1 MMKRVLAAV
10 LCISLLLCLWV
21 PPASA
26 AAVEGTCGES
36 LTWTLDTDGTLTISG
51 TGKMADFPA
60 AAPWAAYKM
69 QILSL
74 SVAEGVTTLGNAAFS
89 GCSRLSDVALPG
101 SLTAIGD
108 EAFRACHAL
117 TQISVPNNVTR
128 LGDRAFF
135 ACSALSKVQLPAK
148 LKSIGGSAF
157 ESCSALTALIIPNGV
172 AEISSGAFRDCTALA
187 HMELPGSVKHVTAG
201 LFSGCES
208 LKSVVL
214 GDGIESIA
222 SGAFSSC
229 GLESVSIPASV
240 KTVYQTAFQECW
252 ALKTAEIAA
261 EEVGVAAFLD
271 CGALAS
277 VTFEKTVKKLGKNIF
292 GGCSSLTDV
301 AFFGAKPELA
311 ANTFNEVTATVSYPE
326 EKTITWTDAARQDY
340 GGELTWQQRHDPELV
355 SAVEPTCTAAGNP
368 AYWRC
373 LVCGK
378 CFSDADGET
387 EISRPTLPALAH
399 SWGEGQIITA
409 PTTAAEGIRRVACTR
424 CNAART
430 EPIAKLPSGVL
441 LTEGTCG
448 EGLTWRLDDNGV
460 LTVSGTGK
468 MADFPAAAP
477 WAANREDITSVV
489 LAEGVET
496 IGQRA
501 FADCAALTAVEMP
514 GSLTSIGREAFF
526 SCAVLT
532 SLRIPKH
539 VEKIGDEAFYGCTA
553 LTGIW
558 VDAENAAFCSD
569 ACGVLYSKDKSALLH
584 APISA
589 ALGDYA
595 IPESVTEL
603 APYAF
608 ECRTGL
614 TGVRIPEGVA
624 EIGELA
630 FYGCTALK
638 TAVLPSSLTYVG
650 ESAFNGCT
658 ALVSACFLGDAPE
671 LGWGA
676 FQVYDAD
683 ANEDVNIRGLT
694 LYYIAGKTGW
704 TTPTY
709 GEAAYQTATWD
720 GINVPQPSHEH
731 KYRAVV
737 TRPTCTEGG
746 YTTYTCRICGDQYV
760 ADPVPPK
767 GHNMVLDAEI
777 APTCTKPGR
786 SIGTRCTVC
795 KVVFLASTVLP
806 ALGHA
811 WDDGTVTLRP
821 TTVREGIRTFTCT
834 RCEATRTEPIDRLQ
848 ITVPFRDVDKD
859 AYYAAA
865 VEWAV
870 AEQITNGMTADTFAP
885 EAACTRG
892 QIVTFLWR
900 AAGEPTPRG
909 TKNPFTD
916 IRQSDYYYT
925 AVLWAAEQGITTG
938 TTEATFSPEAGCT
951 RGQVATFLWRSAG
964 RPVSGGGNPFAD
976 VGAGAFYYDAV
987 LWAVENGITNGTGS
1001 TTFSPEDTCTRAQI
1015 VTFLYRYLA

>member
-1 MMKRVLAAV
+1 MKRVLAAV
-10 LCISLLLCLWV
+10 LCIFLLLCLWV

-26 AAVEGTCGES
+26 AAVEGSCGES

-60 AAPWAAYKM
+60 AAPWAAYKT

-117 TQISVPNNVTR
+117 TQIAVPNNVTR

-135 ACSALSKVQLPAK
+135 ACSELSEVQLPAK

-157 ESCSALTALIIPNGV
+157 ESCTALTALIIPNGV

-187 HMELPGSVKHVTAG
+187 HMELPGSVKHVTSG

-222 SGAFSSC
+222 SEAFSSC

-240 KTVYQTAFQECW
+240 KAVYQTAFQECW

-261 EEVGVAAFLD
+261 EEVGTAAFLD
-271 CGALAS
+271 CWALAS

-301 AFFGAKPELA
+301 AFLGAKPELA

-387 EISRPTLPALAH
+387 EISQPT
-399 SWGEGQIITA
+399 
-409 PTTAAEGIRRVACTR
+409 
-424 CNAART
+424 
-430 EPIAKLPSGVL
+430 
-441 LTEGTCG
+441 
-448 EGLTWRLDDNGV
+448 
-460 LTVSGTGK
+460 
-468 MADFPAAAP
+468 
-477 WAANREDITSVV
+477 
-489 LAEGVET
+489 
-496 IGQRA
+496 
-501 FADCAALTAVEMP
+501 
-514 GSLTSIGREAFF
+514 
-526 SCAVLT
+526 
-532 SLRIPKH
+532 
-539 VEKIGDEAFYGCTA
+539 
-553 LTGIW
+553 
-558 VDAENAAFCSD
+558 
-569 ACGVLYSKDKSALLH
+569 
-584 APISA
+584 
-589 ALGDYA
+589 
-595 IPESVTEL
+595 
-603 APYAF
+603 
-608 ECRTGL
+608 
-614 TGVRIPEGVA
+614 
-624 EIGELA
+624 
-630 FYGCTALK
+630 
-638 TAVLPSSLTYVG
+638 
-650 ESAFNGCT
+650 
-658 ALVSACFLGDAPE
+658 
-671 LGWGA
+671 
-676 FQVYDAD
+676 
-683 ANEDVNIRGLT
+683 
-694 LYYIAGKTGW
+694 
-704 TTPTY
+704 
-709 GEAAYQTATWD
+709 
-720 GINVPQPSHEH
+720 
-731 KYRAVV
+731 
-737 TRPTCTEGG
+737 
-746 YTTYTCRICGDQYV
+746 
-760 ADPVPPK
+760 
-767 GHNMVLDAEI
+767 
-777 APTCTKPGR
+777 
-786 SIGTRCTVC
+786 
-795 KVVFLASTVLP
+795 LP

-811 WDDGTVTLRP
+811 WDDGAVTLRP

-834 RCEATRTEPIDRLQ
+834 RCEAIRTEPIDRLQ

-900 AAGEPTPRG
+900 AAGKPMPDG
-909 TKNPFTD
+909 MDNPFVD
-916 IRQSDYYYT
+916 IKQDDYYYV
-925 AVLWAAEQGITTG
+925 AVLWATELGITTG
-938 TTEATFSPEAGCT
+938 TSETTFSPADGCT
-951 RGQVATFLWRSAG
+951 RGQVVTFLWRYAAASASDG
-964 RPVSGGGNPFAD
+964 DNPFTD
-976 VGAGAFYYDAV
+976 VLPTAYYAPAV
-987 LWAVENGITNGTGS
+987 LWAVQNEITNGTTP
-1001 TTFSPEDTCTRAQI
+1001 TTFSPDQTCTRAQI
-1015 VTFLYRYLA
+1015 VTFLYRALAE